1 MDLARQLKQGMN
13 TGTILFGQR
22 QTMGAC
28 SKGDARMVLVAAN
41 CPKEYISNLQ
51 SKHPDVPIHHHLLS
65 ARHADLW
72 RQVQRG
78 QRLLDGP
85 VSGWP
90 VPRPEP
96 RAHPPLPF

>member
-51 SKHPDVPIHHHLLS
+51 SKHPDVPIHQVMMVNRQLGAACAKPFPVSTLCITDPGQSELLS
-65 ARHADLW
+65 LS
-72 RQVQRG
+72 QN
-78 QRLLDGP
+78 L
-85 VSGWP
+85 
-90 VPRPEP
+90 
-96 RAHPPLPF
+96 